1 MRGSIYEGKIDMK
14 RILSILALVVTLLAI
29 LTPILWTYYVGRRA
43 LEARILSSISLL
55 EKDPILDELT
65 ISYRDKVVTN
75 ITKTRF
81 FVINTG
87 KTPITEDEVKAFPT
101 IDFGQEAEILDT
113 KILRTDPPNIVCN
126 IMADQ
131 HLGKVTLRFRLL
143 NPTDFVDFSVYV
155 TGPIEKSPTIDARI
169 EGIKQISI
177 VDKTAEQIEAP
188 RRTVW
193 PVYIA
198 SVFIVFFGILI
209 LFAVKEI
216 LSQRRTR
223 NLLTG
228 NPHLLEAMTDKSQFK
243 TFITDR
249 MGFIAE
255 KQREELQSILNDDT
269 KDFQD
274 RKAQLIELLTQRIG
288 ETAASTNALY
298 FFIVCVSVLIIYV
311 FWQLF
316 H

>member
-1 MRGSIYEGKIDMK
+1 MK
-14 RILSILALVVTLLAI
+14 RILPILVLVATLLAI
-29 LTPILWTYYVGRRA
+29 FIPILWTRYVGKRA
-43 LEARILSSISLL
+43 LEARILSTISLL

-75 ITKTRF
+75 LTKTRF
-81 FVINTG
+81 VVINTG
-87 KTPITEDEVKAFPT
+87 KTPITEDEVRVFPT
-101 IDFGQEAEILDT
+101 IDFGPGTEILVT
-113 KILRTDPPNIVCN
+113 KILRTDPPNIVCS
-126 IMADQ
+126 IMTNQ
-131 HLGKVTLRFRLL
+131 HLGKATLRFLLL

-169 EGIKQISI
+169 EGIKQVSI

-193 PVYIA
+193 PVYIVA
-198 SVFIVFFGILI
+198 VLTVFLMIFVLVAF
-209 LFAVKEI
+209 KQT
-216 LSQRRTR
+216 LSQHRTR

-228 NPHLLEAMTDKSQFK
+228 NPDLLDGITDKSQFER
-243 TFITDR
+243 FIRDR
-249 MGFIAE
+249 MGFITE
-255 KQREELQSILNDDT
+255 KQREELRSILNDEA

-274 RKAQLIELLTQRIG
+274 RRAQLIDLLTQRIG

-298 FFIVCVSVLIIYV
+298 LLIVCVSVLIIYI

-316 H
+316 R